1 MEHWKKNLYILWATQ
16 FLAMIGMNLVVP
28 FLPFYI
34 RQLGVTDQTELARWS
49 GLVFAGPFFT
59 SFIAT
64 PIWGSL
70 GDKYGKKAMV
80 VRAIIGL
87 GISQVLIG
95 FSQDVYQ
102 LLFFRMLQGAISG
115 FIAAALALVSS
126 STPRERIGY
135 SLGLLQSATAGGT
148 MLGPAIGGF
157 LADIMGYREI
167 FFITASLCFIGGFVI
182 SRYVQEVP
190 QSEDIDL
197 KSSVIQNVKF
207 MFQNRH
213 LRVIAVV
220 IVISQIAALMIEP
233 LFALFIES
241 FKTTTKYISTLT
253 GFTIAI
259 SGVFMVISSP
269 WWGRRNDRFGFKK
282 NIIYALTGT
291 GITYSLHMI
300 VPNLLSLMFLR
311 AGMGFVRGGILHAL
325 YSMTNHH
332 SPDNRKSGMIG
343 IASSLTVFG
352 NMIGPLVGG
361 WVAGN
366 WGIQSV
372 FIINSFLFLICAAI
386 IWFYYFEIR
395 HQTQSESDTINILN
409 DTE

>member
-1 MEHWKKNLYILWATQ
+1 
-16 FLAMIGMNLVVP
+16 MNLVVP

-59 SFIAT
+59 AFIAT
-64 PIWGSL
+64 PIWGSM

-87 GISQVLIG
+87 GVSQVLIG
-95 FSQDVYQ
+95 FSQNVYH
-102 LLFFRMLQGAISG
+102 LLFFRLLQGAISG
-115 FIAAALALVSS
+115 FIAATLALISS

-135 SLGLLQSATAGGT
+135 ALGLLQSANAGGT

-182 SRYVQEVP
+182 ARFVRDVP
-190 QSEDIDL
+190 QSEEIDS
-197 KSSVIQNVKF
+197 KSSVVQNIKF
-207 MFQNRH
+207 MFRH
-213 LRVIAVV
+213 KQLRTIAVV

-269 WWGRRNDRFGFKK
+269 WWGKRNDLFGFKK
-282 NIIYALTGT
+282 NIIYALSGT
-291 GITYSLHMI
+291 GVTYALHMI
-300 VPNLLSLMFLR
+300 VPNLFSLMFLR
-311 AGMGFVRGGILHAL
+311 AGMGFVRGGILHTL
-325 YSMTNHH
+325 YSMTNHF

-352 NMIGPLVGG
+352 NMIGPLLGG

-372 FIINSFLFLICAAI
+372 FIINSFLFLICASI
-386 IWFYYFEIR
+386 IWFYYFEIKQ
-395 HQTQSESDTINILN
+395 HSISESKTINILN
-409 DTE
+409 GTE